1 MDDVTD
7 SENKVYGSLLIPK
20 GLLGADMEGSGLS
33 NGGSLTE
40 MNTTY
45 ARRIKRIQ
53 IALQT
58 GLETL
63 LNIFAISEGLQRH
76 VGKFK
81 VRLTPIITVED
92 NRRDELLQNKIRNVN
107 DMTQLVS
114 NIESIDEDTKLD
126 MLISWLSKYLNQQ
139 DIVEILNQHIKQ
151 LEKEETEKK
160 REEHENQIDGDSDIG
175 NFSGGSNSFSDVDL
189 DTDFDTDE
197 GTDMDTDTEETT
209 TEEEPIPTLSDQEN
223 LADIEG
229 QDLL

>member
-81 VRLTPIITVED
+81 VRLTPIITDRKSV
-92 NRRDELLQNKIRNVN
+92 V
-107 DMTQLVS
+107 
-114 NIESIDEDTKLD
+114 
-126 MLISWLSKYLNQQ
+126 
-139 DIVEILNQHIKQ
+139 
-151 LEKEETEKK
+151 
-160 REEHENQIDGDSDIG
+160 
-175 NFSGGSNSFSDVDL
+175 
-189 DTDFDTDE
+189 
-197 GTDMDTDTEETT
+197 
-209 TEEEPIPTLSDQEN
+209 
-223 LADIEG
+223 
-229 QDLL
+229 